1 MATLIMPR
9 TGTGLRAT
17 LNGRLH
23 KAALILFT
31 LAVTVHYLEH
41 VGQAIEVLGLGW
53 QGKDAGG
60 LVGLLYPPL
69 VTSEIMHYSFAVFM
83 TVGFWV
89 LRPAF
94 KGRAL
99 RWWTLA
105 FVIEFWHHFEQF
117 LLITQHYAHHYM
129 FGGSEPTSV
138 LQMFFPRLELHL
150 FYNTVVAIPMVV
162 ALVQHFRPNLSERV
176 RAICTCAGP
185 TPTCSTPAEAT
196 ADSTPAAATPKADS
210 SATGG
215 LAD

>member
-1 MATLIMPR
+1 MSTLILPR
-9 TGTGLRAT
+9 PGTGLRAT

-23 KAALILFT
+23 KTGLVLFT
-31 LAVTVHYLEH
+31 IAVTVHYFEH

-53 QGKDAGG
+53 KTKDAGG
-60 LVGLLYPPL
+60 FVGLIYPPL

-117 LLITQHYAHHYM
+117 LLITQHFSHHYM

-138 LQMFFPRLELHL
+138 LQIFFPRLELHL
-150 FYNTVVAIPMVV
+150 FYNTVVAIPMVI
-162 ALVQHFRPNLSERV
+162 ALVQHFRPTPAEHA
-176 RAICTCAGP
+176 RAECTCAGP
-185 TPTCSTPAEAT
+185 APLRRIRTEGDAAIGTPV
-196 ADSTPAAATPKADS
+196 ADTSVAGGAAD
-210 SATGG
+210 
-215 LAD
+215 